1 MFADVRR
8 GVFGDHGLRSVASVF
23 LSPAALVLG
32 LFRAAPLTVVVVV
45 VIFGF
50 MLSLFAA
57 WSIVCCSAAVMVALR
72 VLVVRRNVAQLP
84 TRVVAVAMMLGS
96 ATVVLLLFVA
106 VAIVSVPVRT
116 PFGFVVFAAV
126 AYSAFRAQS
135 AL

>member
-1 MFADVRR
+1 MFSSFFGLSEISEVPGARFRR
-8 GVFGDHGLRSVASVF
+8 FSIF
-23 LSPAALVLG
+23 QK
-32 LFRAAPLTVVVVV
+32 FR
-45 VIFGF
+45 
-50 MLSLFAA
+50 MSLFAA

-72 VLVVRRNVAQLP
+72 VLVVHLNVAQLP

-126 AYSAFRAQS
+126 AYSAFRAQNV
-135 AL
+135 L